1 MSPLVQKETVLE
13 HVSVCTCGSQLY
25 IDLCAKS
32 DKKVSNVCQS
42 KYILAISSD
51 KGVKSLS
58 QQELIWKFCNN
69 LTGHFVYLLKLILR
83 KFWGPTYH
91 LSPLI
96 TYLKQNGTPIVKL
109 F

>member
-69 LTGHFVYLLKLILR
+69 LTGYFVYFLKLIL
-83 KFWGPTYH
+83 TC
-91 LSPLI
+91 
-96 TYLKQNGTPIVKL
+96 N
-109 F
+109 